1 MPAKRPPPS
10 RGPSKAKASAKTSA
24 KTSAKASQKANAEV
38 HSPAQASGKATR
50 PHKPAAA
57 KRGWIRST
65 AYWLTVL
72 FLWAG
77 IGVGGVVFYYALD
90 LPDTDQLW
98 QVESRP
104 ELKFYGLEGKLLA
117 RRGRLAG
124 RPILFEDLPP
134 HLVNAV
140 VAIEDR
146 RFFDHFGIDFWGLG
160 RATLANLTA
169 GGVVAGGSTLTQQ
182 LAKNVF
188 LSPDRTIK
196 RKVQELLL
204 AFWLEATLSKQ
215 EIFAL
220 YMNRVYF
227 GAGAYGIHAA
237 AQIYFD
243 RPVQELTLGE
253 SAILAGLLKAP
264 SRLAPNR
271 NPQAA
276 YERAALVLQA
286 MADMKT
292 ISLDRLTS
300 DPLSEVRV
308 VTRSSDTAHYAI
320 DWATDRLPDF
330 IGRPR
335 ADLDIVTTIDPALQ
349 LAAERA
355 ARAIIDQYGAERDV
369 SQVAMVV
376 MTPQGAIRAMVGG
389 YSYADSQFNRAV
401 LAYRQP
407 GSAFKPIVFLAGLEA
422 GLTPLTLMTDAPI
435 DIEGWSPS
443 NYDDAYRGDMTLTEA
458 FAHSIN
464 TIAAQVSEKAGR
476 QNVIDVAH
484 RLGVVSELVPL
495 PSIALGAQ
503 EVNLLELT
511 TAYATIANGG
521 YRTFP
526 HVIDEVVSYGGT
538 ELYKR
543 QAGAALPV
551 ADPKNIA
558 ALKDMLV
565 TAVERG
571 TGRAA
576 AIQGLRVGGKTGTTQ
591 NWRDAWFIGMAG
603 DLVAGVWVGND
614 DGHVMNKVTGG
625 FMPARIWHDFMAESS
640 VIQPMAP
647 LSGGTSKPK
656 ARGLFDW
663 LFGD

>member
-1 MPAKRPPPS
+1 MPAKRPPPP
-10 RGPSKAKASAKTSA
+10 RGPSKAKPSAKA
-24 KTSAKASQKANAEV
+24 SAKASQKARADA
-38 HSPAQASGKATR
+38 HSLAQNSGKAPR
-50 PHKPAAA
+50 PPKPMAA

-65 AYWLTVL
+65 SYWLTVL

-104 ELKFYGLEGKLLA
+104 ELKFYGREGKLLA

-188 LSPDRTIK
+188 LSPDRTVK

-204 AFWLEATLSKQ
+204 SFWLEATLSKQ

-276 YERAALVLQA
+276 HERAALVLQA

-292 ISLDRLTS
+292 ISQDRLTA

-443 NYDDAYRGDMTLTEA
+443 NYDDTYRGDMTLTEA

-484 RLGVVSELVPL
+484 RLGVVSELAPL

-526 HVIDEVVSYGGT
+526 HVIDEVVSYGGA
-538 ELYKR
+538 ELYQR

-558 ALKDMLV
+558 ALQDMLV

-576 AIQGLRVGGKTGTTQ
+576 AIPGLRVGGKTGTTQ
-591 NWRDAWFIGMAG
+591 NWRDAWFIGMTG

-614 DGHVMNKVTGG
+614 DGHVMKKVTGG
-625 FMPARIWHDFMAESS
+625 FMPARIWHDFMTESS
-640 VIQPMAP
+640 VIQPTAP
-647 LSGGTSKPK
+647 LSGGALKPK
-656 ARGLFDW
+656 SRGLFDW